1 MNTAQK
7 WNNEAADYQR
17 VFQIGMNEYS
27 KGLLTF
33 LLDNGMLFPG
43 CRVIDVGCGVG
54 KYGTYFA
61 AMGCD
66 VTLTDISPKMIELA
80 ERNMEKFNTPCTT
93 LVCDFNEV
101 SADHPAFSDGFDLA
115 LSTMSPAVHD
125 VETVRKFSNMTK
137 GWCFI
142 THFVDWSEPIRK
154 SFYDRLGIAPKQE
167 MREFAEHVNHVCE
180 VVRRLGYTTSI
191 TYTPYN
197 WSDDRTPEEAAAYLL
212 KRLEDEEIT
221 EALKKKALSIAK
233 ELSNENGIFVDAV
246 NTTVAWV
253 YWNTKG
259 E

>member
-1 MNTAQK
+1 MDTAQK
-7 WNNEAADYQR
+7 WNEEAADYQR

-33 LLDNGMLFPG
+33 LLDKGMLRAG

-66 VTLTDISPKMIELA
+66 VTLTDISSKMIEMA
-80 ERNMEKFNTPCTT
+80 EKNMSKFDTPCTT
-93 LVCDFNEV
+93 LVCDFNDV
-101 SADHPAFSDGFDLA
+101 SPDHPAFQKKFDLG

-125 VETVRKFSNMTK
+125 AATVKKFSDMTD
-137 GWCFI
+137 GYCFI
-142 THFVDWSEPIRK
+142 THFVEWSEPNRK
-154 SFYDRLGIAPKQE
+154 AFYEKLGVAPKQE
-167 MREFAEHVNHVCE
+167 MGDFAAHIENVCTAIREN
-180 VVRRLGYTTSI
+180 GYTPNI
-191 TYTPYN
+191 TYSPYN
-197 WSDDRTPEEAAAYLL
+197 WSDDRTPKEAAAYLL
-212 KRLEDEEIT
+212 KRLEDVEIT
-221 EALKKKALSIAK
+221 EALKEKALKIAT

-246 NTTVAWV
+246 NTKVAWV